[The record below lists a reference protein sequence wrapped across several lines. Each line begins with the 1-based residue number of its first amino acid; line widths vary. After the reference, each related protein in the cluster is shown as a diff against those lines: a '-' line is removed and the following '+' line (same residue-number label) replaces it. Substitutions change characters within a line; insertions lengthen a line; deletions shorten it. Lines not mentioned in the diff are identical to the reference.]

1 MKNSPYMKIKKW
13 DNQLNRFCI
22 YAYNCFMTGVLCRK
36 NKKRYNMICRNI
48 DKLIDK
54 KH

>member
-1 MKNSPYMKIKKW
+1 MKNSPYMKIRKW
-13 DNQLNRFCI
+13 DNQLTPFHYHAEKCLEKEIFCT
-22 YAYNCFMTGVLCRK
+22 F
-36 NKKRYNMICRNI
+36 NKKRFEMICKNI